1 VKASVFDGA
10 YHEVDSSEMA
20 FKICSSI
27 CFKEACKRAK
37 PVLLEPVARYGGR
50 YLVRG
55 GALEILE
62 GDWPAGRLVVVEFPT
77 TEQAKKWYHSSEY
90 AEALEVSRAALKRRM
105 ILAEGRA

>member
-1 VKASVFDGA
+1 MAA
-10 YHEVDSSEMA
+10 YVISEIDEVVDNALMEKYRSLA
-20 FKICSSI
+20 QAAI
-27 CFKEACKRAK
+27 
-37 PVLLEPVARYGGR
+37 ARYGGR

-62 GDWPAGRLVVVEFPT
+62 GVWPAGRLVVVEFPT

-105 ILAEGRA
+105 ILVEGRA

>member
-1 VKASVFDGA
+1 MAA
-10 YHEVDSSEMA
+10 YVISEIDEVVDNALMEKYRSLA
-20 FKICSSI
+20 QAAI
-27 CFKEACKRAK
+27 
-37 PVLLEPVARYGGR
+37 ARYGGR

-62 GDWPAGRLVVVEFPT
+62 GDWPAERLVVVEFPT

-105 ILAEGRA
+105 ILVEGRA

>member
-1 VKASVFDGA
+1 MAA
-10 YHEVDSSEMA
+10 YVISEIKEVVDNALMEKYRSLA
-20 FKICSSI
+20 QAAI
-27 CFKEACKRAK
+27 
-37 PVLLEPVARYGGR
+37 ARYGGR

-62 GDWPAGRLVVVEFPT
+62 GDWPTGRLVVVEFPT

-105 ILAEGRA
+105 ILVEGRA